1 MFGKNPQHFFPRARI
16 RFIRF
21 DGIEAKVGKD
31 MNVIKDVIFEGRILN
46 QVQQAVDYIKI
57 QMKERTYLGKDAV
70 FVTEE
75 EYGEFVRT
83 EIVVNAA
90 THRDYAIM
98 GTDIQI
104 KMFDDRLEVDSPGSF
119 AGMVKKENI
128 RYTHFSR
135 NPKIAAFLKD
145 YGFVKEYGEGVDR
158 MCRELNAIGLPDPV
172 FDNNTFILKTTIC
185 SAAYEKLPIQKKEVG
200 DSAKNVAIE
209 AQEVGDSA
217 KNVAIEAREVG
228 DSAKNV
234 AIEAREVG
242 DSAKNVAIEM
252 IPLSEVLRL
261 CAIQNYN
268 QATINNIN
276 RLYED
281 IELNQIFNTGYI
293 CKLFSCS
300 SSGARKIL
308 ARLRIID
315 VVVPVKGKGKG
326 QYRFKYKSEM

>member
-1 MFGKNPQHFFPRARI
+1 
-16 RFIRF
+16 
-21 DGIEAKVGKD
+21 
-31 MNVIKDVIFEGRILN
+31 
-46 QVQQAVDYIKI
+46 
-57 QMKERTYLGKDAV
+57 
-70 FVTEE
+70 
-75 EYGEFVRT
+75 
-83 EIVVNAA
+83 
-90 THRDYAIM
+90 
-98 GTDIQI
+98 
-104 KMFDDRLEVDSPGSF
+104 
-119 AGMVKKENI
+119 
-128 RYTHFSR
+128 
-135 NPKIAAFLKD
+135 
-145 YGFVKEYGEGVDR
+145 

-209 AQEVGDSA
+209 
-217 KNVAIEAREVG
+217 
-228 DSAKNV
+228 
-234 AIEAREVG
+234 
-242 DSAKNVAIEM
+242 M
-252 IPLSEVLRL
+252 IPFSEVLRL

>member
-1 MFGKNPQHFFPRARI
+1 
-16 RFIRF
+16 
-21 DGIEAKVGKD
+21 
-31 MNVIKDVIFEGRILN
+31 
-46 QVQQAVDYIKI
+46 
-57 QMKERTYLGKDAV
+57 
-70 FVTEE
+70 
-75 EYGEFVRT
+75 
-83 EIVVNAA
+83 
-90 THRDYAIM
+90 
-98 GTDIQI
+98 
-104 KMFDDRLEVDSPGSF
+104 
-119 AGMVKKENI
+119 
-128 RYTHFSR
+128 
-135 NPKIAAFLKD
+135 
-145 YGFVKEYGEGVDR
+145 

-209 AQEVGDSA
+209 AQ
-217 KNVAIEAREVG
+217 EVG

>member
-1 MFGKNPQHFFPRARI
+1 
-16 RFIRF
+16 
-21 DGIEAKVGKD
+21 
-31 MNVIKDVIFEGRILN
+31 
-46 QVQQAVDYIKI
+46 
-57 QMKERTYLGKDAV
+57 
-70 FVTEE
+70 
-75 EYGEFVRT
+75 
-83 EIVVNAA
+83 
-90 THRDYAIM
+90 
-98 GTDIQI
+98 
-104 KMFDDRLEVDSPGSF
+104 
-119 AGMVKKENI
+119 
-128 RYTHFSR
+128 
-135 NPKIAAFLKD
+135 
-145 YGFVKEYGEGVDR
+145 

-217 KNVAIEAREVG
+217 KNVAIEAQEVGDSAKNVAIEAREVG

-234 AIEAREVG
+234 AIEEREVG

>member
-1 MFGKNPQHFFPRARI
+1 MLLWNILKRI
-16 RFIRF
+16 SLWNVRY
-21 DGIEAKVGKD
+21 
-31 MNVIKDVIFEGRILN
+31 VIK
-46 QVQQAVDYIKI
+46 
-57 QMKERTYLGKDAV
+57 
-70 FVTEE
+70 
-75 EYGEFVRT
+75 
-83 EIVVNAA
+83 
-90 THRDYAIM
+90 
-98 GTDIQI
+98 
-104 KMFDDRLEVDSPGSF
+104 
-119 AGMVKKENI
+119 KK
-128 RYTHFSR
+128 TA

-209 AQEVGDSA
+209 E
-217 KNVAIEAREVG
+217 
-228 DSAKNV
+228 
-234 AIEAREVG
+234 REVG

-315 VVVPVKGKGKG
+315 VVVPVRGKGKG